1 MVLKNIQSISN
12 NADDVGRKKIS
23 VVELMVENEIAVLQ
37 RNYFIPQRVS
47 TPEIEIQKLDI
58 NEDLCSDWD

>member
-1 MVLKNIQSISN
+1 
-12 NADDVGRKKIS
+12 
-23 VVELMVENEIAVLQ
+23 MVENEIAVLQ